1 MMHHNCKK
9 LAMAVLCIAV
19 AVESHA
25 AGDQFAGMDRT
36 KFHIGAYFLR
46 DWVLWD
52 GNGDSRIRDF
62 IDCGHDMLIMAD
74 NWDPGI
80 KMFERYGLPVI
91 ITGVLPAGI
100 FGPKVKNVDEITNED
115 YDEAVRTNFIDNA
128 CICGVDVRDEPTAA
142 AFSHLAELV
151 DHFDTLFTNKF
162 PFVNLLPNYCDYL
175 KVPTY
180 KEYIDA
186 YCDSFPTLDYIC
198 YDHYMYETKSVGG
211 FLRNLAI
218 VADACLRTGRS
229 LWIVPQVGAEHADR
243 RPLASDQ
250 LRYQAFA
257 SMAFGAEVI
266 FWGCYM
272 QGWYGYMP
280 LSSSGE
286 KQEVY
291 YSLKEVNTDI
301 RRLADDYMKFRR
313 VETWCVGFGTTNWL
327 TAADE
332 TAYTTVHI
340 ADSFDWGDFADV
352 HAEDGGPILAAAL
365 ESRSGDGEKALFVM
379 AADDPNALAQRRR
392 RVLIDISAAED
403 ADGQMRVFRVA
414 GSSAAIAPEV
424 AGNGVIA
431 LSLKSNEAALIEIV
445 NPSVQSHEA
454 VCQDAD
460 MFDDAWRSVAV
471 SEDAGILLN
480 MPAEST
486 AADERTATT
495 PTAFDDLWRSC
506 AVSPLIDEVLLG
518 RERFRIILK

>member
-1 MMHHNCKK
+1 MTVS
-9 LAMAVLCIAV
+9 LLSASVVAV
-19 AVESHA
+19 ALSASAV
-25 AGDQFAGMDRT
+25 GDRFAGMDRS

-52 GNGDSRIRDF
+52 GSGGSRIRDF
-62 IDCGHDMLIMAD
+62 MECGHDMLVMAD
-74 NWDPGI
+74 NWNPGI
-80 KMFERYGLPVI
+80 RMFESHGLPVI

-142 AFSHLAELV
+142 AFPHLAELV

-272 QGWYGYMP
+272 QGWYGYLP

-291 YSLKEVNTDI
+291 YSLKEANTDI

-313 VETWCVGFGTTNWL
+313 VETWCVGFGATNWL

-332 TAYTTVHI
+332 TAYTTVHMS
-340 ADSFDWGDFADV
+340 DSFAWGDFADV

-365 ESRSGDGEKALFVM
+365 ESRSGDGRKALFVM

-392 RVLIDISAAED
+392 RVLIDVSAAEE
-403 ADGQMRVFRVA
+403 ADGRMRVFRTV
-414 GSSAAIAPEV
+414 GSNAAFAPEV
-424 AGNGVIA
+424 SGDGVIA
-431 LSLKSNEAALIEIV
+431 LPLKSNEAALIQLVE
-445 NPSVQSHEA
+445 PSVQPGDKAAEE
-454 VCQDAD
+454 VDG
-460 MFDDAWRSVAV
+460 FDDAWRSVAA
-471 SEDAGILLN
+471 SDEAGILLN
-480 MPAEST
+480 MPAEPE
-486 AADERTATT
+486 AATESKAVAQTGFDNQWRAT
-495 PTAFDDLWRSC
+495 
-506 AVSPLIDEVLLG
+506 AVSSPVDEILLG
-518 RERFRIILK
+518 GPMLMIILR